1 MKTQII
7 IFTDLDGTL
16 LDSRYSFR
24 HALPAIH
31 NVVERKIPL
40 VLCSSKTRAE
50 IERIRLKLGNNDPF
64 ITENGG
70 GICVPKGYFRSLRG
84 RSGFS
89 ASYDDNYL
97 IIKLGAS
104 YEGLRK
110 VIHELRSEG
119 FDVRGFGDMSV
130 REISSLTGLTLK
142 DARLAGKRDFDEP
155 FLLQGSSRSI
165 GSLRKSIHAKGL
177 RYTRGEFYHLMG
189 NSDKGNAVTIVS
201 RLFSEKYGR
210 IRTVAL
216 GDSPNDIE
224 MLQNVDVPVVVRK
237 ANGRYHPQVLKEVS
251 GIRKADGIGPEGW
264 NRAVL
269 ELLSRDYHA
278 VKQAKS

>member
-1 MKTQII
+1 MGQGKN
-7 IFTDLDGTL
+7 LLYTL
-16 LDSRYSFR
+16 KSLALASRFNSEN
-24 HALPAIH
+24 AI
-31 NVVERKIPL
+31 
-40 VLCSSKTRAE
+40 
-50 IERIRLKLGNNDPF
+50 LKLNQ
-64 ITENGG
+64 
-70 GICVPKGYFRSLRG
+70 V
-84 RSGFS
+84 
-89 ASYDDNYL
+89 
-97 IIKLGAS
+97 II
-104 YEGLRK
+104 R
-110 VIHELRSEG
+110 
-119 FDVRGFGDMSV
+119 
-130 REISSLTGLTLK
+130 
-142 DARLAGKRDFDEP
+142 
-155 FLLQGSSRSI
+155 
-165 GSLRKSIHAKGL
+165 LRKSILAKGL